1 MHSPQESGH
10 AEKAGQRDPF
20 APDLRIDQAR
30 ETQTS
35 ESRRRAPPAPAADKD
50 KKGRDDKGPKSPK
63 TARNRLPQSSS
74 PDEFVPP
81 PLDTESATVPV
92 RSFVK

>member
-1 MHSPQESGH
+1 MLKKQVKETHSHLTCELIKPKKPKP
-10 AEKAGQRDPF
+10 AKAADV
-20 APDLRIDQAR
+20 
-30 ETQTS
+30 
-35 ESRRRAPPAPAADKD
+35 PPAPAADKD
-50 KKGRDDKGPKSPK
+50 KKGRDDTGPKSPK

-74 PDEFVPP
+74 PGEFVPP

>member
-1 MHSPQESGH
+1 MLKKQVKETHSHLTCELIKP
-10 AEKAGQRDPF
+10 EKPKPAKAADV
-20 APDLRIDQAR
+20 
-30 ETQTS
+30 
-35 ESRRRAPPAPAADKD
+35 PPAPAADKD

-63 TARNRLPQSSS
+63 TARNRLPQASS

>member
-1 MHSPQESGH
+1 MLKKQVKETHSHLTCELIKP
-10 AEKAGQRDPF
+10 EKPKPAKAADVP
-20 APDLRIDQAR
+20 PD
-30 ETQTS
+30 
-35 ESRRRAPPAPAADKD
+35 PAADKD

-74 PDEFVPP
+74 PGEFVPP